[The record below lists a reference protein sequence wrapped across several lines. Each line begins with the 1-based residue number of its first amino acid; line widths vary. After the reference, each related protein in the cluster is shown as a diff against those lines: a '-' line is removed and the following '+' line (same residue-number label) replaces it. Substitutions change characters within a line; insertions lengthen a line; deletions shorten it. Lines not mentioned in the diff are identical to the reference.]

1 MELMIGLTWLF
12 SSEFFEPCS
21 ENYVTTSIYFL
32 ILNLAVTGSFWLQ
45 TMDFFL
51 KLFEAI
57 VYLAE
62 TKEKMFNSK
71 AIDFYT

>member
-1 MELMIGLTWLF
+1 
-12 SSEFFEPCS
+12 
-21 ENYVTTSIYFL
+21 
-32 ILNLAVTGSFWLQ
+32 
-45 TMDFFL
+45 MDFFL